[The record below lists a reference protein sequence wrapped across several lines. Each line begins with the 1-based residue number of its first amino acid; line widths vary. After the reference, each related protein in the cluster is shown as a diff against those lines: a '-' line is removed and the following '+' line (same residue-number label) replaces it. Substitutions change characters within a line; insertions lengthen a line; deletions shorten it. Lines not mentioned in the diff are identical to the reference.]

1 MHARRKEIK
10 MILTDIEKIKQNQF
24 HSFAEFAKDKLPMPG
39 DKKHLNDVL
48 NREILLLDFRVTES
62 KKRQDGKCLQIQFL
76 MDDQVCVLFT
86 GSAVLLD
93 QVKSAHDKLPFRGT
107 IVKIDKYYSLS

>member
-86 GSAVLLD
+86 GSAILLD
-93 QVKSAHDKLPFRGT
+93 QVKSARDKLPFRGT